1 MTFSER
7 WALWTQRTERE
18 LSRLLSA
25 ERIHPHLGEAMRY
38 SVMAGGKRLRPMLVL
53 AAANLAGGEE
63 GENRALP
70 LACGVEMIHTYS
82 LIHDDL
88 PAMDNDDY
96 RRGRLTNHRVYG
108 EAIAILAGDGL
119 LTCAFETMLFGCP
132 KDAPLPY
139 VQAVREIALRAGVG
153 GMVAGQT
160 ADLLAERETPETQDR
175 EERLLYIHAHKTA
188 DMIVASLAAGA
199 LSGGMEIAEVEAL
212 RRYGE
217 GIGMVFQIC
226 DDLLDVSGD
235 QAKMGKTL
243 GKDERD
249 HKLTFPTV
257 YGVEASRCMAKER
270 TESAILAL
278 EPFGSRADYFRD
290 LARYLVN
297 RQN

>member
-1 MTFSER
+1 MTFMER
-7 WALWTQRTERE
+7 WARWTQRTEQE
-18 LSRLLSA
+18 LLRYLSDG
-25 ERIHPHLGEAMRY
+25 RIHPHLGEAMRY

-53 AAANLAGGEE
+53 AAASLAGGEE
-63 GENRALP
+63 GEKRALP

-96 RRGRLTNHRVYG
+96 RRGRPTNHKVYG

-119 LTCAFETMLFGCP
+119 LTCAFETMLSGCP
-132 KDAPLPY
+132 KEEPLPY

-160 ADLLAERETPETQDR
+160 ADLLAEKETLKDQER

-188 DMIVASLAAGA
+188 DMIIASLSAGA
-199 LSGGMEIAEVEAL
+199 LAGGMENAGTEAL

-217 GIGMVFQIC
+217 GIGTVFQIC
-226 DDLLDVSGD
+226 DDLLDVTGD
-235 QAKMGKTL
+235 QAQMGKTL

-249 HKLTFPTV
+249 HKLTFPAV
-257 YGVEASRCMAKER
+257 YGVEVSRRMAQER